1 MGYAAPEKT
10 SKSKKGKKDDIQNL
24 DDSDEDGEEDGDE
37 EGGVEEEAEE
47 EDPVTSSEEEDP
59 GPEPEEKESSSSSSS
74 SESEEID
81 AGIGPQLP
89 PGVAGPQMAE
99 NSSKSEDSDDEL
111 KKEID
116 VKMEDVKKEE

>member
-24 DDSDEDGEEDGDE
+24 DDSDEDGDEDGDE
-37 EGGVEEEAEE
+37 EGGVEEESEE
-47 EDPVTSSEEEDP
+47 EDPV
-59 GPEPEEKESSSSSSS
+59 PEPEESSSSSSA

-99 NSSKSEDSDDEL
+99 NSSKSEDSDDDV